1 MASADVAGAKKE
13 LPPKD
18 RPATVAHKVEYA
30 LLRLIAAV
38 MRPFGWRASSRLG
51 AMIGG
56 WVYWPFGIRADRV
69 LRALRACFPEF
80 DEARIREVARG
91 SYRGLGAMALETIRL
106 SRMERQ
112 ELLDAF
118 AQPDGWPLLDAAHKQ
133 GRGVIIVTGHLGNW
147 ELCAAYMA
155 AMGLPIDVIAMHLA
169 NPFADAFLKR
179 TRERLGARVVF
190 DDEAVRTTP
199 RALKEGRAV
208 GFVSDQGAKGLAS
221 TFVDFFGRPAK
232 TPRGAAVFALR
243 GRLPMIFVAAIREGD
258 GRYRF
263 HTQEVPLA
271 DSGDREQD
279 VDDTVRNYTRVIE
292 DFVRKHPEQYFWQH
306 RRWRRQPPDTPEH
319 LREP

>member
-1 MASADVAGAKKE
+1 MASADATPAH
-13 LPPKD
+13 LRPP
-18 RPATVAHKVEYA
+18 TVSHKVEYA
-30 LLRLIAAV
+30 LLRFISAV
-38 MRPFGWRASSRLG
+38 MRPFGWRASSRIG
-51 AMIGG
+51 AVIGG
-56 WVYWPFGIRADRV
+56 WVFRPFGIRADRV
-69 LRALRACFPEF
+69 LRSLRACFPELSE
-80 DEARIREVARG
+80 DRIQEIARG

-112 ELLDAF
+112 ELIDAF

-169 NPFADAFLKR
+169 NPYADAFLKR

-190 DDEAVRTTP
+190 DDEAVRATP
-199 RALKEGRAV
+199 RSLKEGRAV

-243 GRLPMIFVAAIREGD
+243 NRLPMIFVAAIREGD

-263 HTQEVPLA
+263 HTEEVPLA
-271 DSGDREQD
+271 NSGDREKD
-279 VDDTVRNYTRVIE
+279 VDDTVRNYTNVIE
-292 DFVRKHPEQYFWQH
+292 KYVRKFPEQYFWQH
-306 RRWRRQPPDTPEH
+306 RRWRRQPPDTPPH

>member
-1 MASADVAGAKKE
+1 MANTQ
-13 LPPKD
+13 
-18 RPATVAHKVEYA
+18 ATFSHKLEYA
-30 LLRLIAAV
+30 LLRLISAV
-38 MRPFGWRASSRLG
+38 MRPFGWRASSRIG
-51 AMIGG
+51 AVIGG
-56 WVYWPFGIRADRV
+56 WIYRPLGIRADRV
-69 LRALRACFPEF
+69 LRSLRACFPQY
-80 DEARIREVARG
+80 DETRIQEIARG

-106 SRMERQ
+106 SRMDRQ

-155 AMGLPIDVIAMHLA
+155 AKGLPIDVIAMHLA
-169 NPFADAFLKR
+169 NPFADSFLKR

-199 RALKEGRAV
+199 RSLKEGRAV

-243 GRLPMIFVAAIREGD
+243 NRLPMIFVAAIREGD

-271 DSGDREQD
+271 NSGDREKD

-292 DFVRKHPEQYFWQH
+292 DYVRKYPEQYFWQH
-306 RRWRRQPPDTPEH
+306 RRWRRQPADTPEH